1 MSHILGKLPFIYS
14 WKRGAFNLDTDK
26 DIFIELLYK
35 QWYNMLK
42 AYCFSLIGRNS
53 QYAADIDDCILD
65 AFYTAYLKADYLITY
80 ESIDKWLRQA
90 CFYRMHT
97 NIRKI
102 RHNNNVNVCSI
113 SALSPDSLFLSYDPL
128 RQYLDNEDMKCKFHI
143 ILCQFSSKDKDLIY
157 DYWYYKMPIA
167 EIAKRRNTT
176 PGTIRNRLNRIRK
189 KAAEA
194 AQETIH

>member
-1 MSHILGKLPFIYS
+1 M
-14 WKRGAFNLDTDK
+14 DTDK

-113 SALSPDSLFLSYDPL
+113 SALSPDSLFCL
-128 RQYLDNEDMKCKFHI
+128 MTH
-143 ILCQFSSKDKDLIY
+143 
-157 DYWYYKMPIA
+157 
-167 EIAKRRNTT
+167 
-176 PGTIRNRLNRIRK
+176 
-189 KAAEA
+189 
-194 AQETIH
+194 